1 MLTLLARLVGRLTVG
16 RKLMLIYLLDLSSVF
31 YVAGFLINEKYLAID
46 FARKEL
52 VGSAYVAVVAD
63 ALVDVA
69 GAAPPAQLALH
80 LARLEAASARHD
92 ATMRSTDAAGL
103 FGAALRSRA
112 EPELLP
118 GVPPPTA
125 GQTLELGRDLLT
137 RLGNQSNLILD
148 PDLDSY
154 YTMSIVVL
162 RMPELLDV
170 VHGIVERPSMGRGAD
185 LLSTYLV
192 LEGRLDAV
200 RKGLRTDHDEA
211 YAAGTA
217 QLVGELRP
225 VHLALEGRI
234 EAFRVQARAWVDAGM
249 TDTGR
254 PAMLASR
261 DALLAALDQAWQ
273 NDLAALDGLLQRRI
287 DALFGRM
294 WLHLGTALFL
304 LLCIFGLVSFV
315 AGQIARPLRRLSD
328 LADTV
333 RHTGDLDVRVKWH
346 SRDEIGRLIDAFH
359 DMLGQLDG
367 ERERQKEMAARERA
381 AEAQR
386 SLLETLPVALLVTAV
401 PGHEVLH
408 ANTPARAWI
417 GDGDDDPWARCL
429 DAGVRARF
437 FQGLH
442 DRDAVDEFEVHWR
455 APHDTAWA
463 VLSAR
468 RMTFQGRDA
477 VLTALAPINHL
488 KQLEQRLELWAKVFE
503 TSGEGIFIVD
513 AERQRL
519 LTANRAL
526 THGTGHDL
534 IDLIGS
540 DPAELFCGEQAARTW
555 QGVARVLR
563 QRGSWQGEVR
573 IGRRGG
579 GDFPAWLLAS
589 TVRDRAGDVSH
600 WVCTTID
607 ITDRKESERRIRFLA
622 EHDVLTELPN
632 RALCRERLRL
642 AIQQAGRTGQK
653 VGVLFIDLDRFKNIN
668 DSLGHHMGDG
678 LLRSVAQRLTE
689 AVRAGD
695 TVSRLGGDEFVV
707 VLNGVADVDELGH
720 VVEHRLI
727 PLVRRP
733 HAVQGAELHVSCSV
747 GVSVFPDDGNDLDEL
762 MRLAD
767 VAMYQAKAEGRDGAH
782 FYTPELNQRAQQRLQ
797 IETQLRHA
805 VAAGELS
812 LHYQPRMAVDG
823 VGVMG
828 MEALLRWHS
837 AVLGPVGPD
846 RFVPIAEETGLIVEI
861 GNWVIDTACAQI
873 AQWRAAGVPGMATE
887 PGREGA
893 QPLTVSVNLSA
904 VQLSAPDLLERLA
917 EALRQHAI
925 PPGQLEIEITESTLM
940 DHAEVHL
947 RTLHA
952 IRQLGIRLAIDDFG
966 TGYSSLNYLNRFPI
980 DLLKIDRSF
989 VRDMLD
995 DPRDLAIV
1003 KAIIGL
1009 GHTLDLRVVA
1019 EGVERELEAQAL
1031 RAAGCDEL
1039 QGYHYA
1045 RPMPAPALADWLV
1058 GRTALTACTAR
1069 TDRQPAEP
1077 LSAASA

>member
-31 YVAGFLINEKYLAID
+31 FVAGFLINEKYLAID

-52 VGSAYVAVVAD
+52 AGSAYVAVVAD

-69 GAAPPAQLALH
+69 GAAPASLLAGH
-80 LARLEAASARHD
+80 LQRLEQTAAVHD
-92 ATMRSTDAAGL
+92 AQMHSAETSGL
-103 FGAALRSRA
+103 FAAALRSRLEA
-112 EPELLP
+112 WLDPSSARAA
-118 GVPPPTA
+118 TSA
-125 GQTLELGRDLLT
+125 TQTLGLGRDLLT

-162 RMPELLDV
+162 RLPELLDV
-170 VHGIVERPSMGRGAD
+170 VHGITEMPPAGRGVD
-185 LLSTYLV
+185 LLSAYLV
-192 LEGRLDAV
+192 FEGRLDAV
-200 RKGLRTDHDEA
+200 RKNLRNDHDEA

-217 QLVGELRP
+217 ELVNDLRP
-225 VHLALEGRI
+225 VHLALEARI
-234 EAFRVQARAWVDAGM
+234 EDFRIQARAWVDAGM
-249 TDTGR
+249 AETGR
-254 PAMLASR
+254 A
-261 DALLAALDQAWQ
+261 ALLGARDRLLQALDLAWQ
-273 NDLAALDGLLQRRI
+273 NDLAALDRLLKQRI
-287 DALFGRM
+287 DALFQRM
-294 WLHLGTALFL
+294 WLHLGTAVFL
-304 LLCIFGLVSFV
+304 LLSIFGVVSFV
-315 AGQIARPLRRLSD
+315 SGQISRPLRRLAD
-328 LADTV
+328 LAD
-333 RHTGDLDVRVKWH
+333 DVRRTGALDGRVRWQ
-346 SRDEIGRLIDAFH
+346 SQDEIGRLIDAFH
-359 DMLGQLDG
+359 DMLGQLDT
-367 ERERQKEMAARERA
+367 ERERQKEAAARERA
-381 AEAQR
+381 AAAQR

-417 GDGDDDPWARCL
+417 GERDDDPWARCL
-429 DAGVRARF
+429 DATLRSRF
-437 FQGLH
+437 FQVLH

-455 APHDTAWA
+455 GPQDAAWA

-513 AERQRL
+513 AQRQRL

-526 THGTGHDL
+526 THATGHDL
-534 IDLIGS
+534 VDLIGS
-540 DPAELFCGEQAARTW
+540 DPAELLGGEGAAAVWQA
-555 QGVARVLR
+555 VAHGLR
-563 QRGSWQGEVR
+563 QRGNWQGELR
-573 IGRRGG
+573 LARRGG
-579 GDFPAWLLAS
+579 GGYPAWLIAS
-589 TVRDRAGDVSH
+589 SVRDRAGAVSH

-607 ITDRKESERRIRFLA
+607 ISDRKESERRIRFLA

-642 AIQQAGRTGQK
+642 AIQQAGRSGRK

-678 LLRSVAQRLTE
+678 LLRSVAQRLSE

-707 VLNGVADVDELGH
+707 VLNGLADIEELAQT
-720 VVEHRLI
+720 VEQRLI

-733 HAVQGAELHVSCSV
+733 HAVQGAEIHVSCSV

-767 VAMYQAKAEGRDGAH
+767 VAMYQAKAQGRDGAH
-782 FYTPELNQRAQQRLQ
+782 FYTPELNQRAQQRAL

-805 VAAGELS
+805 VQAQELS
-812 LHYQPRMAVDG
+812 LHYQPRMAVATMG
-823 VGVMG
+823 EGCVSGISG
-828 MEALLRWHS
+828 MEALLRWHNP
-837 AVLGPVGPD
+837 VLGPVGPD
-846 RFVPIAEETGLIVEI
+846 RFVPIAEETGLIVAI
-861 GNWVIDTACAQI
+861 GNWVIETACAQI
-873 AQWRAAGVPGMATE
+873 ASWRAAGVPGLA
-887 PGREGA
+887 GRAGEV
-893 QPLTVSVNLSA
+893 PLSLSINLSA
-904 VQLSAPDLLERLA
+904 VQLGAPDLIERLKDS
-917 EALRQHAI
+917 LQRHAI
-925 PPGQLEIEITESTLM
+925 PAGQLEIEITESTLM
-940 DHAEVHL
+940 DRVDAHL

-952 IRQLGIRLAIDDFG
+952 IRELGVRLAIDDFG

-1009 GHTLDLRVVA
+1009 GHTLGLRVVA
-1019 EGVERELEAQAL
+1019 EGVEGELEAQAL
-1031 RAAGCDEL
+1031 RVAGCDEL

-1045 RPMPAPALADWLV
+1045 RPMPADALVAWLANW
-1058 GRTALTACTAR
+1058 RARDAALRPT
-1069 TDRQPAEP
+1069 E
-1077 LSAASA
+1077 AAAG

>member
-1 MLTLLARLVGRLTVG
+1 MLTLLARLVARLTVG

-52 VGSAYVAVVAD
+52 AGSAYVAVVAD

-69 GAAPPAQLALH
+69 GATPAQRLADH
-80 LARLEAASARHD
+80 LARLEAVAAQHD
-92 ATMRSTDAAGL
+92 ATMRSADASGL
-103 FGAALRSRA
+103 FAAALRSRVEA
-112 EPELLP
+112 ATTATTADTAPSP
-118 GVPPPTA
+118 GQA
-125 GQTLELGRDLLT
+125 LAMGRDLLT

-162 RMPELLDV
+162 RLPELLDV
-170 VHGIVERPSMGRGAD
+170 VQGIAEPPPLGRGVD

-200 RKGLRTDHDEA
+200 RKGLRSDHDEA

-217 QLVGELRP
+217 ELVDELRP

-249 TDTGR
+249 TASGR
-254 PAMLASR
+254 PAMLAAR
-261 DALLAALDQAWQ
+261 DALLQALDLAWQ
-273 NDLAALDGLLQRRI
+273 NDLQALDGLLQRRI
-287 DALFGRM
+287 DTLFGRM

-333 RHTGDLDVRVKWH
+333 RQTGQLDGRISWQSH
-346 SRDEIGRLIDAFH
+346 DEIGRLIDAFH
-359 DMLGQLDG
+359 DMLGQLDA
-367 ERERQKEMAARERA
+367 ERERQKERAARERA

-417 GDGDDDPWARCL
+417 GERDDDPWARCL
-429 DAGVRARF
+429 DATVRARF
-437 FQGLH
+437 FQSLH
-442 DRDAVDEFEVHWR
+442 DRDAIDEFEVHWR
-455 APHDTAWA
+455 GPQDLAWA

-513 AERQRL
+513 AQRQRL

-534 IDLIGS
+534 VDLIGS
-540 DPAELFCGEQAARTW
+540 DPAELLGGETAARAW
-555 QGVARVLR
+555 QVVVDGLR
-563 QRGSWQGEVR
+563 LRGSWQGELR
-573 IGRRGG
+573 IARRDGG
-579 GDFPAWLLAS
+579 HYPAWLIAS
-589 TVRDRAGDVSH
+589 SVRDRAGAVSH

-607 ITDRKESERRIRFLA
+607 ISDRKESERRIRFLA

-642 AIQQAGRTGQK
+642 AIQQAGRNGQK

-678 LLRSVAQRLTE
+678 LLRSVALRLTE

-707 VLNGVADVDELGH
+707 VLNGVVDIEEMAH
-720 VVEHRLI
+720 VVEQRLI

-733 HAVQGAELHVSCSV
+733 HAVQGAEIHVSCSV
-747 GVSVFPDDGNDLDEL
+747 GVAVFPDDGNDLDEL

-767 VAMYQAKAEGRDGAH
+767 VAMYQAKAQGRDSAH
-782 FYTPELNQRAQQRLQ
+782 FYTPELNQRAQQRAL

-805 VAAGELS
+805 VQAQELS
-812 LHYQPRMAVDG
+812 LHYQPRMAVDASGERCVSG
-823 VGVMG
+823 VSG

-837 AVLGPVGPD
+837 PVLGQVGPD

-861 GNWVIDTACAQI
+861 GNWVIETACAQI
-873 AQWRAAGVPGMATE
+873 AAWRAAGVPGLAASAA
-887 PGREGA
+887 P
-893 QPLTVSVNLSA
+893 PLCVSINLSA
-904 VQLSAPDLLERLA
+904 VQLGAPDLIERLRVS
-917 EALRQHAI
+917 LHRHAI
-925 PPGQLEIEITESTLM
+925 PAGQLEIEITESTLM
-940 DHAEVHL
+940 DRVDTHL

-952 IRQLGIRLAIDDFG
+952 IRALGVRLAIDDFG

-1019 EGVERELEAQAL
+1019 EGVEGELEAQAL

-1045 RPMPAPALADWLV
+1045 RPMPAEALADWL
-1058 GRTALTACTAR
+1058 G
-1069 TDRQPAEP
+1069 
-1077 LSAASA
+1077 ASADLSLREPAAG